1 MSLPVLLPDLS
12 VEIISWLP
20 LKPVVRF
27 KCVSKHYQSI
37 ISDPKF
43 AKLHLQRSP
52 KNPHTLLTLRDVDDD
67 DEEIW
72 VVAPYI
78 VRHLIEHPSS
88 VVEEDE
94 CRRFNDNNDYYTIGS
109 INGLFWNPTLRLRS
123 KDSPNL
129 SIMPPKKVKLD
140 QVNLGF
146 GYDDFTYT
154 YKVVVV
160 FWDCTTQ
167 KWEGRVHCMGDSCWR
182 KTIACPDFPILL
194 GGTLVGQFVN
204 GSVNWLARHN
214 INCHMYKWKNVTIN
228 QLVILSFDMRMEAFD
243 WLFPV
248 CLSEN
253 GNVMLLASKG
263 AFDDI
268 SMYNRRDDRAE
279 HIELLDNQI
288 WYADEHMK
296 SLVFPRPLPH

>member
-1 MSLPVLLPDLS
+1 M
-12 VEIISWLP
+12 
-20 LKPVVRF
+20 RF

-78 VRHLIEHPSS
+78 VRHSIEHPSS

-94 CRRFNDNNDYYTIGS
+94 CRRFNDNNDYYTIGF
-109 INGLFWNPTLRLRS
+109 INGLVCLISKKEKKHGNTEICTQFWNPTLRLRS

-154 YKVVVV
+154 YKVK
-160 FWDCTTQ
+160 D
-167 KWEGRVHCMGDSCWR
+167 K
-182 KTIACPDFPILL
+182 L
-194 GGTLVGQFVN
+194 
-204 GSVNWLARHN
+204 
-214 INCHMYKWKNVTIN
+214 
-228 QLVILSFDMRMEAFD
+228 LVIIY
-243 WLFPV
+243 
-248 CLSEN
+248 
-253 GNVMLLASKG
+253 
-263 AFDDI
+263 DDT
-268 SMYNRRDDRAE
+268 
-279 HIELLDNQI
+279 LCV
-288 WYADEHMK
+288 
-296 SLVFPRPLPH
+296 SLEVIINDQFQVTNDINN